1 MEETKVTFE
10 TAKLAKEKG
19 FKHNYKNCIYLDEGK
34 FSFYQNST
42 TTDIYALGNNF
53 DEMHPNAGTI
63 ELPLQVDAPTQSLLQ
78 KWLREVHKLDV
89 SLHLNQFGYGYM
101 YAINDVTKC
110 KNIVELKGGP
120 DYKWTYEEALEVGL
134 QEALKLIK

>member
-1 MEETKVTFE
+1 MQETLITFE

-19 FKHNYKNCIYLDEGK
+19 WKKVGLCLDYYKPDGTKMKLSEYNEEFAK
-34 FSFYQNST
+34 FCTQYC
-42 TTDIYALGNNF
+42 
-53 DEMHPNAGTI
+53 
-63 ELPLQVDAPTQSLLQ
+63 TQSLLQ

-120 DYKWTYEEALEVGL
+120 DYKWTYEEALEIGL